1 MECFFRPALIFW
13 GCPARQCIID
23 SSNVARLRGAGAHA
37 LIHPEMKAFAK
48 QYGFVFRCHEVK
60 HCDRK
65 AGKERSF
72 WTVET
77 NFLPGRTFRDLEDRN
92 RRACEWSTAHLDL
105 TFWR

>member
-65 AGKERSF
+65 GPARREVFGRSRPTSCPAARSGI
-72 WTVET
+72 W
-77 NFLPGRTFRDLEDRN
+77 RTATGGPASGP
-92 RRACEWSTAHLDL
+92 RRTWI
-105 TFWR
+105 